1 MPDIVDELQLKID
14 AQVNKSG
21 DLKTLA
27 NNLRAMAKH
36 VERLETVGKGGGLD
50 RLTNSLVALS
60 GAKVDSKA
68 NGINGLSSALSRL
81 SKASATMDSG
91 RLKEFTATAKKMTKA
106 FAGTSDGVQSAARL
120 FNSIASMSR
129 NSSNM
134 EAAAYNLPILASG
147 LAEFTEAVENM
158 PISDKTLSIVT
169 SVAELSKNSAKLN
182 GNLLQTA
189 SSARSGGIGMQ
200 ILGTAA
206 KSVGSAFKTM
216 LSWSKKIVTALLDLG
231 GRAVRSAI
239 GGIKDLIS
247 NLRILKREK
256 NGLDGLGFSIKTL
269 LGTMLGFRGIT
280 GLFNWTKAAVSAGAD
295 VTEIDHIVKSV
306 FGESMVGAVNEWAD
320 NAIEKFGIA
329 ATEAKHYAGVLNAM
343 FQASNVGVNDAARMS
358 MDLVGLA
365 GDLAAF
371 YNIDTEDAYKKIQSG
386 MAGMV
391 RPLRS
396 LGIDLSVATLKE
408 YALAQGIEKS
418 YTDMTQA
425 EKVML
430 RYRYLMEQTSTQQ
443 GDFARTS
450 KSLANGLRTLRAY
463 MSAITT
469 QIGVGLASALRHVV
483 VLLNG
488 FMKYVL
494 AAAKA
499 FATFMQT
506 IFGKYE
512 GGASGVAMDLEGIVD
527 DTEGFADGAD
537 AAADGLGDAADN
549 AKKLKKELSVLP
561 FDELNQ
567 LNKDKESSSSGKG
580 SGAGSGSVGGIGDFG
595 DGLLDFGVKKAESE
609 LTEFE
614 QFMNRWALL
623 MKGYFNAKNWEG
635 LGDAIA
641 YGLNNGIKK
650 LYELLDPQNVEDNVF
665 PYIDAFTTTF
675 NSLVDSIEWDL
686 LGRTFG
692 EGINDIVMSVNRLID
707 PATGIDW
714 GEIGHQLALGVNGLV
729 DEIDF
734 AALGDLFANKFNIFW
749 LVASNFASTFD
760 WERLG
765 EQLATGAN
773 NFVGKIDF
781 HAIKT
786 TFTEGINGI
795 TKATKT
801 FLDNFKARDFGADLK
816 KLIVGIVDGVKWEEI
831 GDALATLW
839 NKAWEF
845 LAGFISGERSNS
857 GLTVQDAINEKL
869 AIKNGKSLKTSDT
882 SSVGKAIHD
891 LLEGAIKNVSLDDM
905 VTTVSGLALS
915 VVKTISTAIG
925 DKDNWITLGTKVG
938 NAIGDILGTEGLG
951 EEGSKAVNAVT
962 GAVVDFFGSAL
973 KGLASHGEDIK
984 ENVVE
989 FLSGLNWGS
998 IMTIIGTLA
1007 MGKFVAALPMILG
1020 AAFIKSAIEKELL
1033 TLFGGVASGGTI
1045 VDAGKTLFSKLG
1057 SSVKTVFS
1065 KTGDL
1070 AKTLGES
1077 VASLFRSVGNTSTVE
1092 KAGESIFGSVVK
1104 ALNAPLAEA
1113 GLIALV
1119 VEATKKVQNFNETLR
1134 GGNGFDTDGGWAIQ
1148 QYINKLG
1155 ETKKITGET
1164 KDELFHLKEQWEN
1177 GEMDDES
1184 FYSKFGDILKN
1195 GGLSADS
1202 ARGAIDE
1209 LRGDVGNFSDQDLA
1223 TLDSAIAG
1231 IGTQSETTEQKLS
1244 QTGITGEEA
1253 YAKVREAVSELETT
1267 TNGMVDGGKVQVL
1280 LDAFDDGSKDATE
1293 ALKRVQNSLGFLGI
1307 DVDTLRNAIN
1317 QKFGIDIF
1325 DTLTGATETA
1335 SSKVSGFLGNMKEST
1350 DGVSKSIGD
1359 LADEAK
1365 KIPEDIATGVTHT
1378 QGMPSEIISQM
1389 SGDMLA
1395 KMTLTENG
1403 TTSGYETAAEGI
1415 PEGGAKGIEN
1425 KSTVFTDAVRQM
1437 AKDGHEAFKD
1447 EEDMHSPS
1455 RKYEELAYDIPTGVA
1470 AGIDAK
1476 QQSVVDAISR
1486 LSSAMRTEFG
1496 KFSITSEID
1505 KMFTGYA
1512 DKLRTLSTSMRSWG
1526 QTIAQ
1531 SLSNGLQSVNVI
1543 GPHVQ
1548 VTGGNWVAV
1557 STTESV
1563 WVDDWNI
1570 SWYKKGGLFDKPT
1583 IAGFGEAGNEAALPL
1598 ENKRTMG
1605 MIADAIVKNSR
1616 GGMGINGDEMRDAV
1630 ATGVAMALA
1639 QNPQTAEV
1647 VSKVF
1652 LQIDGQDLAKAVAR
1666 EQVVMDQ
1673 RYNPTPQY
1681 G

>member
-27 NNLRAMAKH
+27 SNLRAMAKH

-60 GAKVDSKA
+60 GVKVDSKA

-280 GLFNWTKAAVSAGAD
+280 GLFNWTKAAVAAGAD

-469 QIGVGLASALRHVV
+469 QIGVGFASALRHVV

-580 SGAGSGSVGGIGDFG
+580 SGGGSGSIGGIGDFG

-675 NSLVDSIEWDL
+675 NSLVDSIEWGL
-686 LGRTFG
+686 LGTTFG

-714 GEIGHQLALGVNGLV
+714 GEIGHQLALGANGLV

-749 LVASNFASTFD
+749 LVASDFASTFD

-869 AIKNGKSLKTSDT
+869 AIKNGKSLKTSDS

-891 LLEGAIKNVSLDDM
+891 LLEGAIKNVNLDDM
-905 VTTVSGLALS
+905 VTTVSGLALDIAD
-915 VVKTISTAIG
+915 TISTAIG
-925 DKDNWITLGTKVG
+925 DEKNWKTLGTKVG
-938 NAIGDILGTEGLG
+938 RAIGSILGTEGLG
-951 EEGSKAVNAVT
+951 EKGSEAVNAVT
-962 GAVVDFFGSAL
+962 KAIRNFFGSAID
-973 KGLASHGEDIK
+973 GLMEHKEKIK
-984 ENVVE
+984 ENVVT
-989 FLSGLNWGS
+989 FFSNLDWIG
-998 IMTIIGTLA
+998 IMTIVGTLA
-1007 MGKFVAALPMILG
+1007 VGQLIKALPTIL
-1020 AAFIKSAIEKELL
+1020 AAEFVKKGIEREMLKV
-1033 TLFGGVASGGTI
+1033 FGGISSGSALNTT
-1045 VDAGKTLFSKLG
+1045 GKTMF
-1057 SSVKTVFS
+1057 SSVVSSIGNAATPGTVVFAIV
-1065 KTGDL
+1065 L
-1070 AKTLGES
+1070 
-1077 VASLFRSVGNTSTVE
+1077 
-1092 KAGESIFGSVVK
+1092 
-1104 ALNAPLAEA
+1104 
-1113 GLIALV
+1113 
-1119 VEATKKVQNFNETLR
+1119 ATKKLLEFR
-1134 GGNGFDTDGGWAIQ
+1134 DAYKGGNGQISEEGGIFDSIIERLQSVGGVTKDDTDKLFKLKEEFENGDIKEPEFIKKAAELLGEMGINGDGARTMLGYLKQDVDVTDRQLALMDATIEELDKHTTSTEETFKKFGLDPHESVTKVKTAVGELFTGMLEGERYFPEWSGAAQEAFMNAYNETGTLQGGLQAVQSEFQLTESDVNTLHTAIKE
-1148 QYINKLG
+1148 KLG
-1155 ETKKITGET
+1155 VGVFEALIGESQTAESNVSSMAKTYEESKGTQTKALQDADKQIEI
-1164 KDELFHLKEQWEN
+1164 
-1177 GEMDDES
+1177 
-1184 FYSKFGDILKN
+1184 SK
-1195 GGLSADS
+1195 GLSTS
-1202 ARGAIDE
+1202 AM
-1209 LRGDVGNFSDQDLA
+1209 N
-1223 TLDSAIAG
+1223 
-1231 IGTQSETTEQKLS
+1231 
-1244 QTGITGEEA
+1244 EE
-1253 YAKVREAVSELETT
+1253 KI
-1267 TNGMVDGGKVQVL
+1267 
-1280 LDAFDDGSKDATE
+1280 
-1293 ALKRVQNSLGFLGI
+1293 ALKDWERQS
-1307 DVDTLRNAIN
+1307 
-1317 QKFGIDIF
+1317 
-1325 DTLTGATETA
+1325 
-1335 SSKVSGFLGNMKEST
+1335 KEST
-1350 DGVSKSIGD
+1350 DSVGTSVSGAISDVKQQFK
-1359 LADEAK
+1359 EAK
-1365 KIPEDIATGVTHT
+1365 YDAEIKEGFSNSYKDAHDDVVQGGKDTGADATKG
-1378 QGMPSEIISQM
+1378 
-1389 SGDMLA
+1389 L
-1395 KMTLTENG
+1395 
-1403 TTSGYETAAEGI
+1403 AEG
-1415 PEGGAKGIEN
+1415 
-1425 KSTVFTDAVRQM
+1425 VLDAVATSALGENVKKVANDMFLDILTGEQ
-1437 AKDGHEAFKD
+1437 GLD
-1447 EEDMHSPS
+1447 EHSPS
-1455 RKYEELAYDIPTGVA
+1455 KKTFEAGKNATIGLANGLVAEKSTLNDKVGEIVSTVTGIIDTLKGKKSLFF
-1470 AGIDAK
+1470 GI
-1476 QQSVVDAISR
+1476 
-1486 LSSAMRTEFG
+1486 G
-1496 KFSITSEID
+1496 K
-1505 KMFTGYA
+1505 G
-1512 DKLRTLSTSMRSWG
+1512 
-1526 QTIAQ
+1526 IAQ
-1531 SLSNGLQSVNVI
+1531 SLSDGLQSVNIV
-1543 GPHVQ
+1543 GPHVN
-1548 VTGGNWVAV
+1548 VTGGNWVNI

-1570 SWYKKGGLFDKPT
+1570 SWYKKGGLFNKPT